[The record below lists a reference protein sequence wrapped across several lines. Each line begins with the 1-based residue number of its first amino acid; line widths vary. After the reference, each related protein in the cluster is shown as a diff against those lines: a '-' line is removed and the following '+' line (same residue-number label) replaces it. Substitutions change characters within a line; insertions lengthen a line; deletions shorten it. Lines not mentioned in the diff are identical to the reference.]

1 MNKLYS
7 YLAGSILKEENEF
20 SRESTEDSSRELSD
34 KELEIVIGGMK
45 KDRFERYV
53 MDLLMGKL
61 PKS

>member
-1 MNKLYS
+1 MKSSKKINLIK
-7 YLAGSILKEENEF
+7 K
-20 SRESTEDSSRELSD
+20 ESTEDSSRELSD

-45 KDRFERYV
+45 PKPFERYV